1 MRGLLLG
8 AKTAGRTLG
17 RMRFS
22 SRVNPQTPTISIV
35 PRPPPPTTLPQ
46 LSALPY
52 ILLAYCTVH
61 HHHLD
66 PGAMP
71 LATNQPVSV
80 SSATTRRRTPWRA
93 RILCAAPSRTLH
105 RRTEQPSRRWNTAC
119 NRDAASFVLSKR
131 TPSTRSSRLHL
142 CRATKPQQED
152 GDPTTVTASRLERA
166 DADDDSAAPS
176 SSSSSSQADCVG
188 VGMEVSCKLDDDE
201 EEEDDTSPLILVA
214 PFLFWGTSM
223 VAMRGVVGAVDP
235 LFVGFFRLVPS
246 GLLLALWAAA
256 SGRPLPPTP
265 AAWGKVAAFA
275 AIDGAMF
282 QAFLAI
288 GLTRINAGLG
298 SVIIDSQPITVC
310 VLAALLFGE
319 RLGTTGILGL
329 GVGVAGLGLLEVPPE
344 TFGLAPAVVDVSP
357 TIQSVP
363 LEDGALSGEALMF
376 LAAQSMA
383 VGTVM
388 VRWVCEDV
396 DPVVATGWH
405 LIIGGIPL
413 LVAAALREPHLAEQ
427 VRIDFVLHTSTYARA
442 HARTHT
448 HTHTHNTNGP
458 AIRIYPSRDGQAS
471 FQFDFVLPLPG
482 CGSEDK

>member
-1 MRGLLLG
+1 
-8 AKTAGRTLG
+8 
-17 RMRFS
+17 
-22 SRVNPQTPTISIV
+22 
-35 PRPPPPTTLPQ
+35 
-46 LSALPY
+46 
-52 ILLAYCTVH
+52 
-61 HHHLD
+61 
-66 PGAMP
+66 MP

-188 VGMEVSCKLDDDE
+188 VGMEVSCKLDDDK

-427 VRIDFVLHTSTYARA
+427 ISTLDISQWAALCYSTLFGGAFAYAIYFDRANSSVGALTKLSSLTFLTPVFAASAGYVVLGEQLTPLQLAGAAVTLL
-442 HARTHT
+442 
-448 HTHTHNTNGP
+448 G
-458 AIRIYPSRDGQAS
+458 
-471 FQFDFVLPLPG
+471 VLLVNRKES
-482 CGSEDK
+482 SESS

>member
-1 MRGLLLG
+1 
-8 AKTAGRTLG
+8 
-17 RMRFS
+17 
-22 SRVNPQTPTISIV
+22 
-35 PRPPPPTTLPQ
+35 
-46 LSALPY
+46 
-52 ILLAYCTVH
+52 
-61 HHHLD
+61 
-66 PGAMP
+66 
-71 LATNQPVSV
+71 
-80 SSATTRRRTPWRA
+80 
-93 RILCAAPSRTLH
+93 
-105 RRTEQPSRRWNTAC
+105 
-119 NRDAASFVLSKR
+119 
-131 TPSTRSSRLHL
+131 
-142 CRATKPQQED
+142 
-152 GDPTTVTASRLERA
+152 
-166 DADDDSAAPS
+166 
-176 SSSSSSQADCVG
+176 
-188 VGMEVSCKLDDDE
+188 MEVSCKLEDDE

-223 VAMRGVVGAVDP
+223 VAMRGVVGAIDP

-427 VRIDFVLHTSTYARA
+427 ISTLDISQWAALCYSTLFGGAFAYAIYFDRANSSVGALTKLSSLTFLTPVFAASAGYVVLGEQLAPLQLAGAAVTLL
-442 HARTHT
+442 
-448 HTHTHNTNGP
+448 G
-458 AIRIYPSRDGQAS
+458 
-471 FQFDFVLPLPG
+471 VLLVNRKES
-482 CGSEDK
+482 SESS

>member
-1 MRGLLLG
+1 
-8 AKTAGRTLG
+8 
-17 RMRFS
+17 
-22 SRVNPQTPTISIV
+22 
-35 PRPPPPTTLPQ
+35 
-46 LSALPY
+46 
-52 ILLAYCTVH
+52 
-61 HHHLD
+61 
-66 PGAMP
+66 
-71 LATNQPVSV
+71 
-80 SSATTRRRTPWRA
+80 
-93 RILCAAPSRTLH
+93 
-105 RRTEQPSRRWNTAC
+105 
-119 NRDAASFVLSKR
+119 
-131 TPSTRSSRLHL
+131 
-142 CRATKPQQED
+142 
-152 GDPTTVTASRLERA
+152 
-166 DADDDSAAPS
+166 
-176 SSSSSSQADCVG
+176 
-188 VGMEVSCKLDDDE
+188 MEVSCKLDDDE

-427 VRIDFVLHTSTYARA
+427 VRVDFVLHTSTYART
-442 HARTHT
+442 HAHT
-448 HTHTHNTNGP
+448 HTQHERTCDNDL
-458 AIRIYPSRDGQAS
+458 S
-471 FQFDFVLPLPG
+471 
-482 CGSEDK
+482 K